1 MRHMFTIT
9 SRAFSIDCMGTNS
22 NLPWKFSPPAK
33 MLGQGRPL
41 NESCAPSVPPRI
53 GCTGTEVISA
63 DSRQIYKGIPVVT
76 AMPSPE
82 ELAVVKHHLIDMLP
96 LDAYYSAARFEED
109 ALAIAEKLIERNGS
123 AIVCGGSMMYVDAL
137 CNGIDMLP
145 TVPDSIRHDLEKE
158 FEKKGGD
165 WLREKLRLLDPEYYG
180 IVDLCNTKRVFH
192 AIEIILASGKTYT
205 ELRTG
210 KKRKRPFRIKKYMT
224 DLPREVLFDRINRR
238 VDIMLENG
246 LEEEARAVYHMR
258 HLNSLNTVGLKEMF
272 AWFEGTMK
280 ILMVWCRK
288 IESVTIF
295 RIIKS
300 IDEDAFVT
308 QGAVNGVYGK
318 GFDKVKI
325 KMKKQKNTDSRTL
338 NSLPEN
344 PTPVQM
350 VRRSNQE
357 E

>member
-1 MRHMFTIT
+1 
-9 SRAFSIDCMGTNS
+9 
-22 NLPWKFSPPAK
+22 
-33 MLGQGRPL
+33 
-41 NESCAPSVPPRI
+41 
-53 GCTGTEVISA
+53 
-63 DSRQIYKGIPVVT
+63 
-76 AMPSPE
+76 MPSPE

-109 ALAIAEKLIERNGS
+109 ALAIAEKLIDRNGS

-258 HLNSLNTVGLKEMF
+258 HLNSLNTVGLKEIF
-272 AWFEGTMK
+272 AWFEGTMDRDTA
-280 ILMVWCRK
+280 IA
-288 IESVTIF
+288 
-295 RIIKS
+295 RIKKN
-300 IDEDAFVT
+300 T
-308 QGAVNGVYGK
+308 RVYA
-318 GFDKVKI
+318 
-325 KMKKQKNTDSRTL
+325 KKQMTWWARDPEIVKGDPDTLRKLILPDS
-338 NSLPEN
+338 NA
-344 PTPVQM
+344 
-350 VRRSNQE
+350 
-357 E
+357 

>member
-1 MRHMFTIT
+1 MDQPELIVIT
-9 SRAFSIDCMGTNS
+9 GPTASGKSALAIDIARA
-22 NLPWKFSPPAK
+22 
-33 MLGQGRPL
+33 
-41 NESCAPSVPPRI
+41 V
-53 GCTGTEVISA
+53 GTEVISA

-109 ALAIAEKLIERNGS
+109 ALAIAEILIDRNGS

-272 AWFEGTMK
+272 AWFEGTMDRDTA
-280 ILMVWCRK
+280 IA
-288 IESVTIF
+288 
-295 RIIKS
+295 RIKKN
-300 IDEDAFVT
+300 T
-308 QGAVNGVYGK
+308 RVYA
-318 GFDKVKI
+318 
-325 KMKKQKNTDSRTL
+325 KKQMTWWARDPEIVKGDPDTLRKLILPDS
-338 NSLPEN
+338 NA
-344 PTPVQM
+344 
-350 VRRSNQE
+350 
-357 E
+357 